1 MFTAG
6 LPIFRKKRPVLDPV
20 EGVLGGPI
28 IDVKPD
34 IGVVGVPI
42 LGGEIMLLPPHL
54 GQRGVSRPFDV
65 TLLRADPPRP
75 FLLG

>member
-1 MFTAG
+1 MF
-6 LPIFRKKRPVLDPV
+6 RRNRPVLDPV

-28 IDVKPD
+28 IEVKPD
-34 IGVVGVPI
+34 MGVVGVPI

-54 GQRGVSRPFDV
+54 RQRDASRPLDARM
-65 TLLRADPPRP
+65 LAAEPRP